1 MLSKIWSNERWRGLF
16 AGNGANCIR
25 VLPFSALVCLAYYNM
40 AKVSEILILITLYVT
55 TRNFTIQ
62 VMKFGDTR
70 LLNDVLFWAFLLT
83 LGTHAQQGLQY
94 SVCLSVCPSVTTFS
108 ATTRNKQ
115 ANKRHQ
121 RVQCYTGF
129 SLKMVIFLKI
139 LRSKVNE
146 PIAN

>member
-1 MLSKIWSNERWRGLF
+1 MLSKTWSNEGWRGLF

-55 TRNFTIQ
+55 NRNFTIQ

-83 LGTHAQQGLQY
+83 AARVTVL
-94 SVCLSVCPSVTTFS
+94 CLSVCPSVTTFS

-115 ANKRHQ
+115 AKK
-121 RVQCYTGF
+121 RVQR
-129 SLKMVIFLKI
+129 SLKMAIFLKI
-139 LRSKVNE
+139 LRSKVMV
-146 PIAN
+146 